1 MKRIIFV
8 LGVFLTIT
16 VSTAQSKTQLDLNIM
31 TYNIRY
37 DNPDDGANNWKF
49 RKDNAINMIRFNEVD
64 ILGMQEVLVHQLN
77 DISGQLKE
85 YNSVGVGRDDGKEK
99 GEYSPILYKKN
110 KFELVD
116 SGYFWLSETPDKPSK
131 GWDAACERIATWVL
145 LKEKKT
151 RKKVFVMNTHF
162 DHIGQKARQESVN
175 LIKTKMAQL
184 GKGLPQIFMGD
195 LNADPN
201 SSVMRSLLTADST
214 SAFLDSKNRASVV
227 YGPSWTFHDFDKI
240 PFKDRPIID
249 YILVNKEVSVQKY
262 GVLAENL
269 NETYLSD
276 HAPVCVKISL

>member
-8 LGVFLTIT
+8 LGVFLIIT

-31 TYNIRY
+31 TFNIRY
-37 DNPDDGANNWKF
+37 DNPNDGANNWKI
-49 RKDNAINMIRFNEVD
+49 RKENAINMIRFNEVD

-77 DISGQLKE
+77 DITGQLKE
-85 YNSVGVGRDDGKEK
+85 YNAIGVGRDDGKEK

-110 KFELVD
+110 KFELIK
-116 SGYFWLSETPDKPSK
+116 SGYFWLSQTPDKPSK

-151 RKKVFVMNTHF
+151 GKKVFVMNTHF

-184 GKGLPQIFMGD
+184 GEGLPQIFMGD

-201 SSVMRSLLTADST
+201 SSVITSLLTADST
-214 SAFLDSKNRASVV
+214 ADFLDSKSRASVV
-227 YGPSWTFHDFDKI
+227 YGPSWTFHDFGKI

-249 YILVNKEVSVQKY
+249 YILVNKEVLVQKY